1 MTTVAP
7 TVLFVDDD
15 VRVLEGIALTLRHRP
30 FRVLTA
36 GSARE
41 GLECLGNEP
50 VSVVVSDE
58 HMPGTGGTA
67 FLTEVRRR
75 HPSTVRIILS
85 GSADP
90 QVIARAVNQ
99 ASLFRYLLKP
109 CTPAD
114 LTLAVEQGIEAHAMH
129 RFHRSPS
136 TVALD
141 LDEVIDHFLFH
152 MQPIFS
158 AAGQLLAHEALLRLP
173 PRFSADVADV
183 LAAAERDDRIWEV
196 ERAIRTAVARRIP
209 SRPASTSVFVNL
221 HPYALLDPQ
230 IYTTRDPL
238 APYAQAVVLE
248 ITERGSLTE
257 IDDLSGRVRALRDI
271 GYRIAIDDM
280 GSGYSGL
287 TTFTSLLPDF
297 VKFDRELTSGMHAS
311 PAKRQLVSS
320 IAAVCRS
327 FGIATVA
334 EGIEDRDDLQAACEV
349 GCTYLQ
355 GYLLGRPAREYVEN
369 SIVPFVAVLAESTL
383 ST

>member
-7 TVLFVDDD
+7 SVLFVDDD
-15 VRVLEGIALTLRHRP
+15 AQVLAGIAVTLRHRA

-36 GSARE
+36 RSARE
-41 GLECLGNEP
+41 GLECLDNDT

-58 HMPGTGGTA
+58 HMPDMGGTA
-67 FLTEVRRR
+67 FLTEVQRR
-75 HPSTVRIILS
+75 HPGTVRIVLS
-85 GSADP
+85 GSANP

-99 ASLFRYLLKP
+99 AGLFRYLLKP
-109 CTPAD
+109 CTPSD
-114 LTLAVEQGIEAHAMH
+114 LTLAVEQGIEAQAMH

-136 TVALD
+136 SVALD

-173 PRFSADVADV
+173 PRFSAGVADV
-183 LAAAERDDRIWEV
+183 LAAAEHDNRIWEV
-196 ERAIRTAVARRIP
+196 DRAIRTAVSRLIP

-221 HPYALLDPQ
+221 HPCALLDPQ
-230 IYTTRDPL
+230 IYTSRDPL

-248 ITERGSLTE
+248 ITERGSLAE
-257 IDDLSGRVRALRDI
+257 IDDLAGRVRALRDI
-271 GYRIAIDDM
+271 GYRVAIDDM

-320 IAAVCRS
+320 IAAVCGS

-334 EGIEDRDDLQAACEV
+334 EGIEDRDDLQAAREV

-355 GYLLGRPAREYVEN
+355 GYLLGRPACEYVEN
-369 SIVPFVAVLAESTL
+369 GIVPLVTALSGSVL